1 MFHIY
6 YNNDYSDPM
15 SWAALCV
22 GWRVEL
28 SYEVTTGDLLDFT
41 QKSPE
46 SSVACAGVLCHELTY
61 VELDKREQ
69 ALGARGSR
77 ATLLLG
83 EVPLLVYEED
93 TPRLLDDTA
102 LRRALKLLGA
112 LPEAYVAMLDDGF
125 PGRWTLL
132 DAAPH
137 VWLHSEHASAT
148 TSFGQLGDPKSV
160 DVVTSLG
167 SPLDL
172 SLDARR
178 SLKKSFFRRSKEAEK
193 TAKTGWLLDVSA
205 FG

>member
-15 SWAALCV
+15 SWAAISV

-28 SYEVTTGDLLDFT
+28 SYEVTTREFLAFT
-41 QKSPE
+41 EKGSQ
-46 SSVACAGVLCHELTY
+46 SSVACEGVLCHELTY
-61 VELDKREQ
+61 VELDRRDQ
-69 ALGARGSR
+69 ALGSRGSR
-77 ATLLLG
+77 AQLLLG
-83 EVPLLVYEED
+83 EVPLLVYAED

-102 LRRALKLLGA
+102 LRRALEALGA
-112 LPEAYVAMLDDGF
+112 LPEAYAAMLDDGF
-125 PGRWTLL
+125 SGRWTLL

-148 TSFGQLGDPKSV
+148 TKFGQLGDPKSV
-160 DVVTSLG
+160 DVITSMG

-172 SLDARR
+172 SLAARR
-178 SLKKSFFRRSKEAEK
+178 SLKKSFFRRSKAAEK
-193 TAKTGWLLDVSA
+193 TVKTGWLLDVSA